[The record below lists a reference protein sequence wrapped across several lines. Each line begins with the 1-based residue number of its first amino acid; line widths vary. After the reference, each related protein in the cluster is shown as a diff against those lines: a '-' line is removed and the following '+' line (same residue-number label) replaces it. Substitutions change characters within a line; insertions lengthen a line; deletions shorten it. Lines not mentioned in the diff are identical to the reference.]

1 MKNTITLLFTLISIL
16 SHSHSQSQNLKT
28 FKLLPPESNQYNDL
42 EFLNKELQ
50 GKQLVM
56 LGEYTHGYG
65 NIFEMKARIIEYLHK
80 ELGYTTIAMESSMY
94 DLWLMNKKGFTSKG
108 FNKAVWG
115 VWSQTKEFQRLVN
128 YIDSNNIK
136 VIGFDSQVK
145 NSSQFIDDFFDY
157 CDVNNIDLKLDED
170 DMGII
175 IEGVLESV
183 IFEEDDIKYEVYEKE
198 IKRIIQLIEKLESN
212 ETNYY
217 WLKYDNSFWTT
228 FYKNHPKF
236 IN

>member
-1 MKNTITLLFTLISIL
+1 MKNTISLLFTLISII
-16 SHSHSQSQNLKT
+16 SNSQSQHLKT
-28 FKLLPPESNQYNDL
+28 FKLLPPESNQYTDL

-56 LGEYTHGYG
+56 LGEYTHMYG

-157 CDVNNIDLKLDED
+157 CDDNNIDLKLDED

-183 IFEEDDIKYEVYEKE
+183 IFEEDKMY
-198 IKRIIQLIEKLESN
+198 N
-212 ETNYY
+212 
-217 WLKYDNSFWTT
+217 
-228 FYKNHPKF
+228 
-236 IN
+236 